1 MSRCPSWTEA
11 VSRSGVAPARG
22 KASHEPSPAPIRWCS
37 KPCGRRPKWTGP
49 STPAALTRWIPRP
62 SPRRGGWPDATGAD
76 RRGPGR
82 LPAHGAGAS
91 VPPGGHS
98 RSRVAGRAELRGV
111 LADPTLSLAAKGVL
125 AFVLTRP
132 PGTRVTLALLSS
144 SNPDPDAVI
153 EAALRELARSGLVPT
168 APPEGRGAVGR
179 IPARGAPP
187 TPKGG

>member
-1 MSRCPSWTEA
+1 MTP
-11 VSRSGVAPARG
+11 G
-22 KASHEPSPAPIRWCS
+22 AS
-37 KPCGRRPKWTGP
+37 
-49 STPAALTRWIPRP
+49 
-62 SPRRGGWPDATGAD
+62 
-76 RRGPGR
+76 
-82 LPAHGAGAS
+82 AS

-187 TPKGG
+187 TPKGGGLSS